1 MDGRDVP
8 DMVKVRILLELE
20 VEDFNRVESLRGNVS
35 RSKYVRE
42 LVLESLNLRD
52 LSATT
57 LKKPTN
63 GDDTNVLN

>member
-52 LSATT
+52 LSAITS
-57 LKKPTN
+57 KDVEEHEN
-63 GDDTNVLN
+63 NAIN